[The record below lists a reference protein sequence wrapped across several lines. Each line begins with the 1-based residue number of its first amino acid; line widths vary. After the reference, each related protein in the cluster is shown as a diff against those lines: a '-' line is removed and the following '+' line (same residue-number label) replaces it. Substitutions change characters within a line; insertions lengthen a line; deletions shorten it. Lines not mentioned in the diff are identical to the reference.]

1 MTWSDKVIETTMKIN
16 IEHPTKTKPIHSL
29 PNNSLF
35 IYENE
40 LYVKM
45 FNRVDR
51 IETCIVSE
59 NDIMGAQKCFTYNVA
74 VYPVK
79 EITVKY

>member
-1 MTWSDKVIETTMKIN
+1 MKIN
-16 IEHPTKTKPIHSL
+16 IEQPTDTKSIHIL

-45 FNRVDR
+45 FNELDRV
-51 IETCIVSE
+51 ETCIVSE
-59 NDIMGAQKCFTYNVA
+59 NNLIGPMRCFNSNVK